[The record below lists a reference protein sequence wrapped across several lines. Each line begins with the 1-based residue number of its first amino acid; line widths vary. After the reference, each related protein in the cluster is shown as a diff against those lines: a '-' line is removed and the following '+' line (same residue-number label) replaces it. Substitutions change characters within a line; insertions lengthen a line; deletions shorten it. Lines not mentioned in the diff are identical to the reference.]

1 MATSGSKDYS
11 ITRAD
16 IIEGALRRI
25 GVYDQGDS
33 VPGEENKAAA
43 FALNLMVKEWVA
55 RGIDIWLR
63 KEVTVFLQPGS
74 QSYLLGSDHAT
85 ITFAETT
92 LTTSASGLVLDVAS
106 SSDMSV
112 SDFIG
117 IKLDDN
123 SLHWDTIASVDTA
136 TQVTITTGLP
146 SNASSGKKV
155 YAYTTKAGR
164 PQKILYAFRRDTSD
178 FDTEVTIVGENEYYE
193 QSNKGSSGPPV
204 EVRYRPTLDN
214 GTLYVW
220 PTDGGSS
227 YDKLVLV
234 AQYLP
239 DDFDDQDD
247 TPEFPIEWGNALVWN
262 LAAEL
267 ASEYG
272 IPEREQGRLWRI
284 AEHKLEELLSYD
296 VENASVVFAMDYA

>member
-25 GVYDQGDS
+25 GVYDQGGA

-63 KEVTVFLQPGS
+63 KEVTLFLQPGS

-85 ITFAETT
+85 LSYAETT
-92 LTTSASGLVLDVAS
+92 LATAASGTVLDVTS
-106 SSDMSV
+106 SSGMTV

-117 IKLDDN
+117 VKLDDN
-123 SLHWDTIASVDTA
+123 SVHWDTIA
-136 TQVTITTGLP
+136 QVTITTGLP
-146 SNASSGKKV
+146 SAASSGKKV

-164 PQKILYAFRRDTSD
+164 PQKLLYAFRRDTSD

-193 QSNKGSSGPPV
+193 QSSKGSSGPPV

-220 PTDGGSS
+220 PTDGGSN
-227 YDKLVLV
+227 YDKLVMI

-247 TPEFPIEWGNALVWN
+247 SPDFPIEWGNALVWN

-284 AEHKLEELLSYD
+284 AEYKLEELLSYD
-296 VENASVVFAMDYA
+296 VENASVIFAMDYA